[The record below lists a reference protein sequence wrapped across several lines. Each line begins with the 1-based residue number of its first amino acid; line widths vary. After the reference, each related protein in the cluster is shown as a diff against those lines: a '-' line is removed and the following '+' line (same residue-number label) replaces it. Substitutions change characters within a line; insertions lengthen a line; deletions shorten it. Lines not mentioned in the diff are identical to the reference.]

1 MPTARRTPKP
11 LPRSPETMLAEL
23 GAARRLW
30 DKLLADLAGPDITSQ
45 EWKGAALR
53 LKRKERTILYL
64 IPKLG
69 SIEIAFVLGDRA
81 VEAARKEP
89 LPERLL
95 EALNEARRYV
105 EGTGLRFDVKG
116 PADLPGIR
124 TLTRI
129 KLDH

>member
-1 MPTARRTPKP
+1 MV
-11 LPRSPETMLAEL
+11 AEL

-64 IPKLG
+64 IPHPG
-69 SIEIAFVLGDRA
+69 SFEIAFVLGDRA
-81 VEAARKEP
+81 VAAARQGG
-89 LPERLL
+89 LPDRQLQ
-95 EALNEARRYV
+95 ALDEARRYA
-105 EGTGLRFDVKG
+105 EGTGLRFAVLG
-116 PADLPGIR
+116 PEDLPGIR
-124 TLTRI
+124 ILTRV